1 MSESREQEQA
11 LTLAAVMQSVQ
22 CVREIA
28 RAGDTEARRYEPLV
42 DGLLGEYDGSADA
55 LYGAARLAP
64 GLRRVVEQL
73 EEPQEA
79 DTTRYVA
86 SIFHLERRL
95 MKRRKLLQR
104 VSEGIEQAR
113 RQAHYFGDAT
123 HINVIHSIGDL
134 YSQTISPMGP
144 RLMIRGEQQHLENER
159 NAALI
164 RALLLCGIRGAS
176 LWRENGGGRLTLLM
190 RRNGIARASRDMLA
204 ALPHG
209 A

>member
-1 MSESREQEQA
+1 MSDSRAQEQA

-28 RAGDTEARRYEPLV
+28 RTGDTGARRYAPLI

-73 EEPQEA
+73 EAPQEA
-79 DTTRYVA
+79 ETTRYVA

-95 MKRRKLLQR
+95 MRRGELLQR

-113 RQAHYFGDAT
+113 RQAAYFGDPT
-123 HINVIHSIGDL
+123 HANVIRSIGDL
-134 YSQTISPMGP
+134 YTQTISQMGP
-144 RLMIRGEQQHLENER
+144 RLMIQGEQQHLENER

-164 RALLLCGIRGAS
+164 RTLLLCGIRGAS
-176 LWRENGGGRLTLLM
+176 LWRDNGGGRLTLLL
-190 RRNGIARASRDMLA
+190 RRSGIARASRDTLE
-204 ALPHG
+204 ALPHQ

>member
-1 MSESREQEQA
+1 MSDSREQEQA
-11 LTLAAVMQSVQ
+11 LTLAVIMQAVQ
-22 CVREIA
+22 CIREVA
-28 RAGDTEARRYEPLV
+28 RTGDTEASRYEPLIE
-42 DGLLGEYDGSADA
+42 GLLGEYDGCTDA

-73 EEPQEA
+73 EDPQEA

-95 MKRRKLLQR
+95 MKRQAVLQR
-104 VSEGIEQAR
+104 LAEGIEQAR
-113 RQAHYFGDAT
+113 GQAAYFESPT
-123 HINVIHSIGDL
+123 HTSVIHGIGDL
-134 YSQTISPMGP
+134 YSQTISQMGP

-176 LWRENGGGRLTLLM
+176 LWRDNGGGRMTLLF
-190 RRNGIARASRDMLA
+190 RRQAIAGA
-204 ALPHG
+204 ARNLLEGLPSE